1 VILAQFLGV
10 PHRPGGVYETCT
22 RWWAS
27 WLLKAAG
34 VRLVV
39 HGSEHVTGKTSRVFR
54 TLAALVFL
62 HGFEADELLFHCP
75 EDSRT
80 AERVKLAGLP
90 RLTPL
95 LNA

>member
-1 VILAQFLGV
+1 M
-10 PHRPGGVYETCT
+10 
-22 RWWAS
+22 
-27 WLLKAAG
+27 LLHLLRQIHDPVG
-34 VRLVV
+34 RIQREDRVLVLQLPRRNQPL
-39 HGSEHVTGKTSRVFR
+39 GKTARVFR

-80 AERVKLAGLP
+80 AERVKLAGVP
-90 RLTPL
+90 RLTKP